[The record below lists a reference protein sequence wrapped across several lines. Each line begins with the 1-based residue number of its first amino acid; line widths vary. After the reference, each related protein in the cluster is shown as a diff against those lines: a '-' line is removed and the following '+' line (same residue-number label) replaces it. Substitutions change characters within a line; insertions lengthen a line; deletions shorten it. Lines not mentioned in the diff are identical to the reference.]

1 MTATLEQTQS
11 DLLNLVK
18 LVQQGEEVVIT
29 SQGRAVAK
37 LSAVPQSTASPD
49 RPAWLARLAEL
60 RQQLSTGK
68 TEPTVEQLLDE
79 DRGD

>member
-29 SQGRAVAK
+29 ARGGR
-37 LSAVPQSTASPD
+37 
-49 RPAWLARLAEL
+49 
-60 RQQLSTGK
+60 
-68 TEPTVEQLLDE
+68 
-79 DRGD
+79 